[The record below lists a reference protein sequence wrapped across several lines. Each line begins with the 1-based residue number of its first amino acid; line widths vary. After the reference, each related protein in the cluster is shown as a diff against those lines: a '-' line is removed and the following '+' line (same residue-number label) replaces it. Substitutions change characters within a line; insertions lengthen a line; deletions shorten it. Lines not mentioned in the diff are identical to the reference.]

1 MKEALL
7 SRSIWIKLKNY
18 SPASIY
24 TLSLC
29 AIYLIW
35 RMLQSSL
42 LAVLTEGWID
52 TAIHFAILFA
62 LVIGEIYFNRPFDKT
77 PVPAALFLLLGCLV
91 WLFSGLPDIID
102 LTILVWCCRKVD
114 FKDIALISIAI
125 IISLS
130 LLIISLSQLG
140 IIADYIWDPGTRN
153 RHGLGFLYC
162 TTPSHL
168 FLNVALLW
176 IFLRRNDLK
185 AIEVAFILIIDFV
198 IFFFTGSKNS
208 FALVIFALCL
218 WLLLCLFGNKIPGQ
232 IIQPL
237 LGQWVFPIFALLSLI
252 ASLAYDP
259 ALAGW
264 DWLNDI
270 LANRLSQTH
279 AALFDYGVMPFGQE
293 LPLAGNGLTPDGVLE
308 QVTGTFDTNF
318 IDNSFMYILLHLGW
332 ITLVAAISIFFLLG
346 KRAAIVRD
354 KYLTLALFVMALH
367 AIFDPQLISPVYNT
381 FLFLLPSLMMPP
393 NASCSWKEPLWEP
406 KWLTKKN
413 G

>member
-1 MKEALL
+1 MKEAFL
-7 SRSIWIKLKNY
+7 SRSIWIKLKNC

-24 TLSLC
+24 ILSFY

-35 RMLQSSL
+35 RLLQSSL

-52 TAIHFAILFA
+52 TAIHFAILLA
-62 LVIGEIYFNRPFDKT
+62 LVVGEIYFNRPFNKT
-77 PVPAALFLLLGCLV
+77 LIPAALFLLLGCLV
-91 WLFSGLPDIID
+91 WFFSGLPDIID

-114 FKDIALISIAI
+114 FKDIALVSIAI
-125 IISLS
+125 TISLS
-130 LLIISLSQLG
+130 LLIILLSQLG
-140 IIADYIWDPGTRN
+140 IIVDYIWDPGTRN

-162 TTPSHL
+162 TTLSHL
-168 FLNVALLW
+168 FLNVVLLW
-176 IFLRRNDLK
+176 VFLRRNDLK
-185 AIEVAFILIIDFV
+185 VIEVAFILVLDVV

-218 WLLLCLFGNKIPGQ
+218 WLLLRLFGDKISGQ

-264 DWLNDI
+264 DWLNNV
-270 LANRLSQTH
+270 LTNRLSQTH

-308 QVTGTFDTNF
+308 QTTGVFDTNF

-332 ITLVAAISIFFLLG
+332 ITFVVAISMLFLLG
-346 KRAAIVRD
+346 RRAAAIRE

-393 NASCSWKEPLWEP
+393 NASCSWKESLWEP
-406 KWLTKKN
+406 ALLKRK
-413 G
+413 